1 MIGIGPLITIPLVL
15 NQLHGALALW
25 AWIVGGV
32 IALCD
37 GLVWAELGSRYPGS
51 GGTYT
56 FLRETFGRERLGRM
70 LAFLFAWQIVL
81 SAPLILASG
90 YIGFAHY
97 AAYLWPALADWR
109 LQGIVASVVAVV
121 TVATL
126 YRAIGPIAR
135 IGIALGAV
143 AIGTLAAVILAA
155 ASRFSS
161 AQAFSL
167 DPHQTVAVGLAAGL
181 GPALVITLYD
191 YAGYG
196 QSCTVGDEVEAPQRN
211 LPLSVVISIL
221 IVGLLYVLLQIGVLG
236 AVPWTSLVATTAAGS
251 PPPTADYV
259 ASSVVEHGWGIAA
272 AVVVTIAILVTAFAS
287 TYGSLLGFSRIP
299 FAAARDGVFL
309 KPFAD
314 LHARGRFPHVALLT
328 IGLLAVPWCFVPLG
342 DVINAL
348 IAGLV
353 IIQGLGQIA
362 ALIALRLTGERPPY
376 RMWLFPLPV
385 LIATAGWIYIFFS
398 AGRLAIGFGVLT
410 LFFGVVVYL
419 CIAKLARYWPFAIKV
434 TMLLALL
441 ACGNLFR
448 SAPTEAA
455 PAQVEPTFTHA
466 AIVERDGFPVFEVD
480 GKPFFV
486 YGAAFFYERLP
497 QTEWARS
504 MRALRSLGINTLDLY
519 IIWNWHETADG
530 QFDFDGHTSPRRDL
544 RTLLKLARQYG
555 FKLIVR
561 PGPVIRNEW
570 RNGGYPAWLLSR
582 PEYGMPLHDLLE
594 GRYPPTATLQNAHSD
609 DAAAEWMRNTT
620 HLRYS
625 ERWLRTA
632 LREFRPYADVVL
644 AVALDDDQGAYLDNQ
659 TWPAPH
665 LTAYLNYLKSVVHSV
680 TGPKL
685 PVFINTYQMK
695 VTASS
700 PVWAMGNWYQSDAY
714 SIGEHD
720 RAQLEF
726 STGLLQTR
734 PHQPLMYSEFQAGW
748 LLGPDDIRP
757 RPADPSNTLLAM
769 TTLLGMGVRGIVNF
783 PAQDTLYPTGWEA
796 PFANWFYAWDAAL
809 GLGDTSEREYLPE
822 TRIEPHRADYRPG
835 YARQARAAPTRTIGD
850 LISAYGPSLARSVPA
865 WDASIVYAVDAYD
878 DRPELSAAESA
889 AAVQLTQQWCRR
901 YSITCRIVDLRF
913 GAAPELK
920 DGPIIF
926 LPPAMKGQRSLVAR
940 VRSRLAGFV
949 ARGGVVVALHDW
961 DDGRAVDLAL
971 RHSNHQRR
979 VDTLPGATL
988 LLTPSGSQS
997 GFLTVPNY
1005 SERPLVAN
1013 NVLVRFRGTMLRIP
1027 QIRVRARDAQFIRL
1041 NIPLRSF
1048 HSAFPSDGRVL
1059 AADCSLTTDILQEGD
1074 HAVVRL
1080 LAAPN
1085 PNGCRIELQ
1094 SQKHIRNLTFDES
1107 GGEVTRA
1114 AAGPR
1119 RLRDMSDLDA
1129 WVSGSVKG
1137 SIPIRRDTRLVYSE
1151 MFICYADQAAPAPH
1165 EFRLQQGLDRS
1176 LCLEP
1181 LVLPG
1186 QSVARQDDVFAEG
1199 PNSGLIFENAVVRLV
1214 IAPNAGA
1221 RAFAF
1226 EDKEQ
1231 HTSVFTTVG
1240 ALRDDVA
1247 VEPPLSK
1254 TDRIAKYTHEFP
1266 AGMFNR
1272 PYQAE
1277 MLESGKR
1284 AVARLSYN
1292 APDVLPAGAHF
1303 ERTVTLDSDQRF
1315 FSMDERVTF
1324 DGDAGRIGQR
1334 AVSVTS
1340 LAVGDSRVMTTQVL
1354 LSPDPSAFVADKT
1367 LKDTGNAF
1375 GFYDTATHELATI
1388 AWRPGDVE
1396 NATILERR
1404 YSIVA
1409 RLTLA
1414 PGRIAHST
1422 YGYWFEPS
1430 LASAQVRLRS
1440 VAALVE
1446 GPSAV
1451 STKEAR

>member
-1 MIGIGPLITIPLVL
+1 MIRGVGLRGAVAINVISMIGIGPLITVPLVL
-15 NQLHGALALW
+15 SQLHGALALW
-25 AWIVGGV
+25 AWIVGAL

-56 FLRETFGRERLGRM
+56 FLREVFGRERLGRM

-109 LQGIVASVVAVV
+109 LQGIVASVVAIV

-143 AIGTLAAVILAA
+143 ATGTLAAVILAA
-155 ASRFSS
+155 AARFSP

-167 DPHQTVAVGLAAGL
+167 DPHQTLAAGLAAGL
-181 GPALVITLYD
+181 GPALVIALYD

-196 QSCTVGDEVEAPQRN
+196 QACTVGDEVRAPQRN

-221 IVGLLYVLLQIGVLG
+221 IVALLYVLLQLGILG
-236 AVPWTSLVATTAAGS
+236 AVPWTSLVAATPAGS
-251 PPPTADYV
+251 PPPSADYV
-259 ASSVVEHGWGIAA
+259 AASVVEHGWGVAA
-272 AVVVTIAILVTAFAS
+272 ALVVTIAILITAFAS

-314 LHARGRFPHVALLT
+314 LHERGRFPHVALLT
-328 IGLLAVPWCFVPLG
+328 IGLLAIPCCFVPLG
-342 DVINAL
+342 LVINAL

-362 ALIALRLTGERPPY
+362 ALIALRLTGERAPY
-376 RMWLFPLPV
+376 RMWLFPLPALV
-385 LIATAGWIYIFFS
+385 AAAGWIYIFFS
-398 AGRLAIGFGVLT
+398 AGTFAIGFGLLT
-410 LFFGVVVYL
+410 LIGGAIVYL
-419 CIAKLARYWPFAIKV
+419 SLARAARYWPFAINV
-434 TMLLALL
+434 AVLVALL
-441 ACGNLFR
+441 AGGGLFR
-448 SAPTEAA
+448 AA
-455 PAQVEPTFTHA
+455 PAQAAPAHVEPTFTHA
-466 AIVERDGFPVFEVD
+466 TIVERDGFPVFEVD

-497 QTEWARS
+497 RTEWARS

-555 FKLIVR
+555 FKLVVR

-609 DAAAEWMRNTT
+609 DAAAEWMRNAT

-632 LREFRPYADVVL
+632 LREFRPYADLVL

-695 VTASS
+695 VAASS

-757 RPADPSNTLLAM
+757 RPADASNTLLAM

-809 GLGDTSEREYLPE
+809 TLDGGASPRW
-822 TRIEPHRADYRPG
+822 G
-835 YARQARAAPTRTIGD
+835 PTAEVGSWVRR
-850 LISAYGPSLARSVPA
+850 YGSSLAIARPR
-865 WDASIVYAVDAYD
+865 WDAAIVYETSSLTETDGDAGAPSNSEIAEIAAAAIQAQQACREASLACRMID
-878 DRPELSAAESA
+878 LRSLTTAELRALPIVLVPPPPKGTTFSHDATRRLSTFSAQGASVVRFGGALRRATIDAALRRAKHRRIVEFAPGGTFAELPPGGALRGFFFLPNYGA
-889 AAVQLTQQWCRR
+889 AAV
-901 YSITCRIVDLRF
+901 RF
-913 GAAPELK
+913 HGVTIRPNDSAPIRLPDHVIAPRESLLMEIPHGAVVPIPPRPAAPRIN
-920 DGPIIF
+920 PI
-926 LPPAMKGQRSLVAR
+926 LSL
-940 VRSRLAGFV
+940 
-949 ARGGVVVALHDW
+949 
-961 DDGRAVDLAL
+961 
-971 RHSNHQRR
+971 Q
-979 VDTLPGATL
+979 TPLPGPT
-988 LLTPSGSQS
+988 
-997 GFLTVPNY
+997 
-1005 SERPLVAN
+1005 
-1013 NVLVRFRGTMLRIP
+1013 LRI
-1027 QIRVRARDAQFIRL
+1027 L
-1041 NIPLRSF
+1041 NPPLASTAGASF
-1048 HSAFPSDGRVL
+1048 
-1059 AADCSLTTDILQEGD
+1059 E
-1074 HAVVRL
+1074 
-1080 LAAPN
+1080 
-1085 PNGCRIELQ
+1085 
-1094 SQKHIRNLTFDES
+1094 
-1107 GGEVTRA
+1107 
-1114 AAGPR
+1114 
-1119 RLRDMSDLDA
+1119 
-1129 WVSGSVKG
+1129 
-1137 SIPIRRDTRLVYSE
+1137 
-1151 MFICYADQAAPAPH
+1151 
-1165 EFRLQQGLDRS
+1165 
-1176 LCLEP
+1176 
-1181 LVLPG
+1181 
-1186 QSVARQDDVFAEG
+1186 DVFAEG
-1199 PNSGLIFENAVVRLV
+1199 VPDVVLENEFVRLV
-1214 IAPNAGA
+1214 IAPIAGA
-1221 RAFAF
+1221 RALIF
-1226 EDKEQ
+1226 EDKA
-1231 HTSVFTTVG
+1231 TRRSVFTTVG
-1240 ALRDDVA
+1240 GLRDDVA
-1247 VEPPLSK
+1247 VEPPLSEA
-1254 TDRIAKYTHEFP
+1254 DRIAKYTHTFP

-1272 PYQAE
+1272 PYDIP
-1277 MLESGKR
+1277 LYRNGPT
-1284 AVARLSYN
+1284 VAQVTFSYD
-1292 APDVLPAGAHF
+1292 APDVLPAGALF
-1303 ERTVTLDSDQRF
+1303 VRDFSLAPGARF
-1315 FSMDERVTF
+1315 FTVNEVVNFQGRLD
-1324 DGDAGRIGQR
+1324 DATAIGQR

-1340 LAVGDSRVMTTQVL
+1340 LAVGDTRRMTTQVVL
-1354 LSPDPSAFVADKT
+1354 LPDPTPFRAGRT
-1367 LKDTGNAF
+1367 LEVTNGNAL
-1375 GFYDTATHELATI
+1375 GFYDRVTHELATI
-1388 AWRPGDVE
+1388 AWHPGDIEKAGVS
-1396 NATILERR
+1396 ERN
-1404 YSIVA
+1404 YSIVV

-1414 PGRIAHST
+1414 LTLDRAARST
-1422 YGYWFEPS
+1422 YGYWHEPS
-1430 LASAQVRLRS
+1430 LAAAQARLRS

-1451 STKEAR
+1451 SAKDAR